1 MPKQITKRNKLNQLN
16 GNKKHALVTGAS
28 KGIGKAISIRLAEMG
43 INVAVNYNTSSS
55 QAEDLVKTL
64 QKMGVDSFA
73 IKADVSQLDHVEK
86 MINQVNDTWGGIDIL
101 INNAGIIDDN
111 LLIRMS
117 VEAWDRVI
125 ATNLNGTFYCTRAV
139 IRNMI
144 KQRWGRIINIGSVVG
159 IRGNIG
165 QSNYS
170 ASKAAIIGFT
180 KSLAKEVAKRG
191 VTVNTV
197 TPGYISTDTVDTLPQ
212 KTKDTI
218 MTWIPQGHFG
228 EADDI
233 AHLVAFIASDK
244 SDYMTGQIVS
254 VDGGMAI

>member
-1 MPKQITKRNKLNQLN
+1 MNQLN
-16 GNKKHALVTGAS
+16 GNKKNALVTGAS

-55 QAEDLVKTL
+55 QAENLVKTL

-73 IKADVSQLDHVEK
+73 IKADVSQLDQVEK
-86 MINQVNDTWGGIDIL
+86 MINQVDETWGGIDIL

-125 ATNLNGTFYCTRAV
+125 ATNLNGTFYCTKAV